1 MSWPGTSLCMSPHA
15 ENAARANFQSVI
27 QEHHFNVSRQGTP
40 EIAFIWTCWALFPPA
55 NMETSMCWWSSINSH
70 DGSRW
75 SRYIFK
81 MPSRLREHFSRIKWC
96 VGGCHSTYTEIKG
109 GTLRVHSFTVSA
121 VCWKPLKAVRPLTG
135 LLLMDRWNAIIS

>member
-15 ENAARANFQSVI
+15 ENAAKANVQSVI

-40 EIAFIWTCWALFPPA
+40 EIVFIWICWALFPPM
-55 NMETSMCWWSSINSH
+55 NMETCICWWSSINSH

-75 SRYIFK
+75 SLYIFN
-81 MPSRLREHFSRIKWC
+81 MPSRLREHFSRIMWC
-96 VGGCHSTYTEIKG
+96 IGGCHFTYTQIKG

-121 VCWKPLKAVRPLTG
+121 VCWKPLKVVRPPTS
-135 LLLMDRWNAIIS
+135 LLLMDRWNIITS